1 MEQEES
7 SFHINPNTEENWSEA
22 SKKLPKK
29 LIINGTEYKTADLS
43 DKTKKLALIY
53 INDSS
58 IVGQFKELLA
68 LAELGLATISKEV
81 QESIEKSS

>member
-7 SFHINPNTEENWSEA
+7 SFHINPNTEANWSEA
-22 SKKLPKK
+22 SKKLPKT
-29 LIINGTEYKTADLS
+29 LIVNGTEYKTSELS
-43 DKTKKLALIY
+43 ETTKKLALIY

-58 IVGQFKELLA
+58 IVSQFKELLA

>member
-7 SFHINPNTEENWSEA
+7 TFHINPNTEDSWSEA
-22 SKKLPKK
+22 SKKLPKT
-29 LIINGTEYKTADLS
+29 LIINGTEYKTSGLS

-58 IVGQFKELLA
+58 IVSQFKELLA
-68 LAELGLATISKEV
+68 LAELGLSTISKEV
-81 QESIEKSS
+81 QETIEENS

>member
-7 SFHINPNTEENWSEA
+7 TFHINPNTEGSWSEA
-22 SKKLPKK
+22 SKKLPKT
-29 LIINGTEYKTADLS
+29 LIINGTKYKTSELS

-58 IVGQFKELLA
+58 IVSQFKELLA
-68 LAELGLATISKEV
+68 LAELGLSTISKEV
-81 QESIEKSS
+81 QETIEENS